1 MRLSKFY
8 LFVLHIQLVTIK
20 KHKACLCLI
29 ILSMVNLI
37 LYVHV
42 NCDWIIKGHFLVYS
56 TRLFLYLQLCNSI
69 GMTPA
74 NYMTIKTCI
83 IKVGQRT
90 RDRIYS
96 GASLHESVF

>member
-29 ILSMVNLI
+29 ILSVVNLI

-42 NCDWIIKGHFLVYS
+42 NCDWIIKGHFLILLYS
-56 TRLFLYLQLCNSI
+56 L
-69 GMTPA
+69 
-74 NYMTIKTCI
+74 
-83 IKVGQRT
+83 
-90 RDRIYS
+90 
-96 GASLHESVF
+96 VFISAAL